1 MAVWLSPVPIEIPV
15 AIFTSLLLSRLTSMT
30 GSSALFSI
38 LRRTGN
44 SSTAAIRNGQEENYI
59 EKIDKPE
66 KDETENKGL
75 LKSLMN

>member
-59 EKIDKPE
+59 EKIDKLE

>member
-1 MAVWLSPVPIEIPV
+1 
-15 AIFTSLLLSRLTSMT
+15 MT